1 MSVFV
6 QDEGTRLAVL
16 RGHDILDTDHEA
28 EFDDIALLAA
38 EICGTPIALVS
49 LVDER
54 RQWFKAHVGIDFR
67 ETCRD
72 VAFCAHALAQT
83 DILEVPDA
91 TTDPRFANNPMVVG
105 EPYIRFYAGA
115 PLRVEGGLS
124 LGTVC
129 VIDREPRVLTPAQ
142 RRALRALA
150 RHVAAEIE
158 LRSYARQKVDVT
170 RRVVELD
177 ELKNRILTTV
187 SHELRTPLASIR
199 GYLELLLD
207 DADPLDPQTGR
218 DFLAVMQ
225 RNAHRLTQL
234 VDDMLLMTK
243 VGTGTSAGLEI
254 TRIPT
259 DLTELTAAAVAGTRP
274 LAELKGLELTFDLP
288 ASPVLVRGSHRE
300 LTRAL
305 QHVLLNAVKFTNDGV
320 ITVHV
325 TDVPTPTVVVTDTG
339 SGIADE
345 EIPRLFDP
353 FYRTEDADDAAVQGP
368 GLGLTLVEAI
378 ISAHDG
384 EVELRSR
391 LGAGT
396 TIALRFPSC
405 PATAPA

>member
-1 MSVFV
+1 MAA
-6 QDEGTRLAVL
+6 EETRLAVL
-16 RGHDILDTDHEA
+16 RGHHILDTEA
-28 EFDDIALLAA
+28 ETEFDDIALLAA

-49 LVDER
+49 LVDDD
-54 RQWFKAHVGIDFR
+54 RQWFKAHIGLDFR
-67 ETCRD
+67 QTCRD
-72 VAFCAHALAQT
+72 AAFCAHAIEQP

-91 TTDPRFANNPMVVG
+91 AADPRFADNPLVVG
-105 EPYIRFYAGA
+105 EPFIRFYAGA

-129 VIDREPRVLTPAQ
+129 VIDRMPRTLTPAQ

-150 RHVAAEIE
+150 RHAAAEIE

-170 RRVVELD
+170 RRVVELED
-177 ELKNRILTTV
+177 LKNRILTTV

-207 DADPLDPQTGR
+207 DSDPLDPQTGR

-234 VDDMLLMTK
+234 VDDMLLATK
-243 VGTGTSAGLEI
+243 VGPKGLDI
-254 TRIPT
+254 SRVPI
-259 DLTELTAAAVAGTRP
+259 DLGDLVAAAVAGSRP
-274 LAELKGLELTFDLP
+274 LAELKGLDLTFDQP
-288 ASPVLVRGSHRE
+288 DDPVLVCGSHRE

-305 QHVLLNAVKFTNDGV
+305 QHVLLNAVKFTSDGAIAV
-320 ITVHV
+320 QVSDI
-325 TDVPTPTVVVTDTG
+325 PAPTVVVTDTG

-345 EIPRLFDP
+345 ELPRLFDP
-353 FYRTEDADDAAVQGP
+353 FYRTEDADNAAVQGP

-378 ISAHDG
+378 VSAHDG
-384 EVELRSR
+384 EVDLRSR

-396 TIALRFPSC
+396 TVALRFPVC
-405 PATAPA
+405 EA